1 MKFPAFCVR
10 RACLVCCVI
19 LSASAT
25 KAQSQIAALRPAPSL
40 PSGPLSLEDAL
51 GIAFANQGDVLAA
64 QKQLSASTERITVAR
79 SARAP
84 QLLATIGTNY
94 LNTSSTISSFNP
106 GTIPIPVNPGTGT
119 GGTGT
124 GGTGTG
130 GTGTGGTGTGG
141 TGTGT
146 PTGTGTGTG
155 GTGTGVGTGTNT
167 GTSTV
172 YSSTGTTTTTGLA
185 LTQNLFDSGR
195 VRESVRQSRALQAIT
210 RGNLGTTRINLA
222 YAVAQRFFE
231 QLRQATLVAQRQNQ
245 LVVASQSLNQIQAQ
259 ITAGTSPRS
268 DLLGAQVNVS
278 QARFD
283 LTTARNALRTAQVDL
298 RQSLGLET
306 GAPLELQSALAP
318 PPEPAPTE
326 ELLRLARTR
335 RPDLASAGAQIT
347 QSQSQLR
354 SAQIEA
360 RPSVAANLNL
370 NLDPRRSRNRN
381 LGIGATLSIPLF
393 DAGGRRASV
402 RAARDELEAAR
413 LRLGQLQKSAD
424 AQVQG
429 AAINVSGQIARVE
442 VARELVASAQNN
454 LDVARGRYSA
464 GVGIALDIT
473 TAQSQL
479 FQAQTSLTGAQFDL
493 QVGLA
498 NLDLATGRYA
508 VDEPLGA
515 TGASAT
521 GASATGASATGATSP

>member
-1 MKFPAFCVR
+1 MKFFLPRFSLALSL
-10 RACLVCCVI
+10 CL
-19 LSASAT
+19 LAST
-25 KAQSQIAALRPAPSL
+25 SKAQTQTRTAVPPPAPTAVSD
-40 PSGPLSLEDAL
+40 PLSLQDAL
-51 GIAFANQGDVLAA
+51 RLAFQNQGDVLAA
-64 QKQLSASTERITVAR
+64 QKQLSASTQRITVAR

-84 QLLATIGTNY
+84 QVFATIGTNY
-94 LNTSSTISSFNP
+94 LNTTTSSSFNP
-106 GTIPIPVNPGTGT
+106 GTIPIPVNPGTG
-119 GGTGT
+119 GS
-124 GGTGTG
+124 
-130 GTGTGGTGTGG
+130 G

-146 PTGTGTGTG
+146 PI
-155 GTGTGVGTGTNT
+155 GTGTGVGTGT
-167 GTSTV
+167 STV
-172 YSSTGTTTTTGLA
+172 FSSTGTTTTTGLS

-195 VRESVRQSRALQAIT
+195 TRESVRQSRAALEVS

-298 RQSLGLET
+298 RQSLGLDA
-306 GAPLELQSALAP
+306 GAPLQLQPAPAP
-318 PPEPAPTE
+318 PPELGPTE

-335 RPDLASAGAQIT
+335 RPDLVSASAQIT
-347 QSQSQLR
+347 QSQSLVR

-360 RPSVAANLNL
+360 RPSLAANLNL
-370 NLDPRRSRNRN
+370 NLDPRRANNRN
-381 LGIGATLSIPLF
+381 FGIGASLSIPLF

-402 RAARDELEAAR
+402 RAAQDELEAAR
-413 LRLGQLQKSAD
+413 LRLAQLRKSAD
-424 AQVQG
+424 AQVQS

-442 VARELVASAQNN
+442 VARELVASAQQN
-454 LDVARGRYSA
+454 LDVARGRYGG

-493 QVGLA
+493 QIGLA

-508 VDEPLGA
+508 VEEPVGA
-515 TGASAT
+515 TGM
-521 GASATGASATGATSP
+521 TSP

>member
-1 MKFPAFCVR
+1 MKPLVFCLR
-10 RACLVCCVI
+10 CSLPLCFLIANAPTAI
-19 LSASAT
+19 
-25 KAQSQIAALRPAPSL
+25 AQTAVAPSTSAPAL
-40 PSGPLSLEDAL
+40 SSGPLSLEDAL
-51 GIAFANQGDVLAA
+51 RVAFQNQGDVLAA
-64 QKQLSASTERITVAR
+64 KQQLNASTERVIVAK

-94 LNTSSTISSFNP
+94 ANTSSTISNFNP
-106 GTIPIPVNPGTGT
+106 GTIPITGTTGTGTTGT
-119 GGTGT
+119 GGTGA
-124 GGTGTG
+124 GS
-130 GTGTGGTGTGG
+130 
-141 TGTGT
+141 GT
-146 PTGTGTGTG
+146 PT
-155 GTGTGVGTGTNT
+155 GTGTGVGTGTVGTNT
-167 GTSTV
+167 VFT
-172 YSSTGTTTTTGLA
+172 STGTTFSTGVS

-195 VRESVRQSRALQAIT
+195 TRESVRQSRALVDVT

-222 YAVAQRFFE
+222 YTVAQRFFE

-245 LVVASQSLNQIQAQ
+245 LVVANQSLNQIQTQ
-259 ITAGTSPRS
+259 ITAGASPRS

-298 RQSLGLET
+298 RQSLGLDA
-306 GAPLELQSALAP
+306 GAPLELQNTLAP
-318 PPEPAPTE
+318 PSEPSPTE
-326 ELLRLARTR
+326 ELVRLARAR
-335 RPDLASAGAQIT
+335 RPDLASASAQIA

-354 SAQIEA
+354 AARIEA

-370 NLDPRRSRNRN
+370 NLDPRRSNNRN
-381 LGIGATLSIPLF
+381 LGIGASLSIPLF

-413 LRLGQLQKSAD
+413 LRLAQLRKGAD
-424 AQVQG
+424 AQVQS
-429 AAINVSGQIARVE
+429 ASINVSGQIARVE

-464 GVGIALDIT
+464 GVGIVLDIT

-493 QVGLA
+493 QIGRA

-508 VDEPLGA
+508 VDEPVGA
-515 TGASAT
+515 GASGA
-521 GASATGASATGATSP
+521 GASGVGASGVGASP